1 MTSAPYFVGNYRYN
15 NNQFIRG
22 GFAELDNGHDF
33 YETQTTLTPD
43 GRRVVV
49 GWMNMWESP
58 MPESADGWAGAL
70 TLPRELVYKD
80 NILQMKPIKE
90 LEQLRTSEL
99 VNENIDVDNREQIIS
114 NVKQYEALL
123 TFSANDLN
131 GTGIEI
137 LDSSNNKVLDLKYLN
152 NKIILNR
159 TGEDEEREAQI
170 NLEDKLTLHL
180 YVDTSSV
187 EIFVNDGVRT
197 FTERFYADNANL
209 NVIAKNSTN
218 VSAVIYKL
226 ENSAIKF

>member
-1 MTSAPYFVGNYRYN
+1 M
-15 NNQFIRG
+15 
-22 GFAELDNGHDF
+22 
-33 YETQTTLTPD
+33 
-43 GRRVVV
+43 
-49 GWMNMWESP
+49 
-58 MPESADGWAGAL
+58 
-70 TLPRELVYKD
+70 
-80 NILQMKPIKE
+80 
-90 LEQLRTSEL
+90 
-99 VNENIDVDNREQIIS
+99 
-114 NVKQYEALL
+114 
-123 TFSANDLN
+123 
-131 GTGIEI
+131 
-137 LDSSNNKVLDLKYLN
+137 
-152 NKIILNR
+152 ILNR